1 MDLSKLCKRHA
12 FRSVFQA
19 QRRTF
24 ARLLNGKQRTG
35 LIAMKIGM
43 MGLWDD
49 WGRQRVVTV
58 LHVDQC
64 QVLQAKTKEKDG
76 SLALQLGAG
85 VRKTKRVNKP
95 MLGHFARARTP
106 PKAKI
111 KEFAVTEDCMI
122 PEGTHLNAGHFVPG
136 QLVDITGT
144 SIGKGFQGVMKR
156 HNFKG
161 QSASHGNSKS
171 HRSAGSTG
179 QCQDPGR
186 TFKGKKM
193 AGRMGGKQVNVLNLP
208 VYKVDILR
216 NLVYVEGHVPGNK
229 GGFVFIR
236 DSFFK
241 KQPTGIEL
249 PYPTYIFNGE
259 ENEYEFYAP
268 SPETDPIKYDTSD
281 SL

>member
-1 MDLSKLCKRHA
+1 MPSRGLRI
-12 FRSVFQA
+12 
-19 QRRTF
+19 
-24 ARLLNGKQRTG
+24 LNGSQRTG

-43 MGLWDD
+43 MGLWDE
-49 WGRQRVVTV
+49 WGQQRVVTV

-64 QVLQAKTKEKDG
+64 QVLQTKTKEKDG
-76 SLALQLGAG
+76 SVALQLGAG
-85 VRKTKRVNKP
+85 ICKTKNVNKP

-111 KEFAVTEDCMI
+111 KEFAVTEDCTI

-208 VYKVDILR
+208 IYKVDIFR
-216 NLVYVEGHVPGNK
+216 NFVFVEGHVPGNK
-229 GGFVFIR
+229 GGFVYIR
-236 DSFFK
+236 DAFYK
-241 KQPTGIEL
+241 KQPDGIEL

-259 ENEYEFYAP
+259 EKEYELYAP
-268 SPETDPIKYDTSD
+268 VPEKDPIKYDMTD
-281 SL
+281 SSH